1 MIIDDKQWQ
10 KLYNAIMKWLAAST
24 KQATTDEKWTKQM
37 TFDENENDE
46 EEIQLNMKEDWS
58 DEFQNEWE

>member
-1 MIIDDKQWQ
+1 MMIDDKQWQ

-37 TFDENENDE
+37 TFDED
-46 EEIQLNMKEDWS
+46 
-58 DEFQNEWE
+58 